1 MSKYTTEVRFI
12 CETSSGLVE
21 STGYSKIDEVI
32 ASALPK
38 IFDFDFP
45 IFDEKYRSVLES
57 KILKH
62 YYTREIGE
70 ETVGLWKLRL
80 NTRLNEI
87 MPYYNK
93 LYKSELLDF
102 NPLYDV
108 DITRDHKVE
117 ANGTKV
123 DTGETTGT
131 ATETRELTGTTSG
144 TGKTT
149 GTTSGTE
156 NVTTSNNSSNDNTRF
171 ELHSDTPQGG
181 INNVA
186 DADYLT
192 DIKKI
197 TDEGTGTNSGTNNST
212 SSGSNNTETENSA
225 TYTDEATNTGSTT
238 GTSTLNS
245 VLTNTEDYLEHVS
258 GKQGSTSYSKMLQ
271 EYRQTFLNIDMS
283 VIMELKDLFMNLW

>member
-12 CETSSGLVE
+12 CETSAGLVE
-21 STGYSKIDEVI
+21 STGYNKIDEVI

-45 IFDEKYRSVLES
+45 IFDETYRSVLET

-108 DITRDHKVE
+108 DLTRDHKVTS
-117 ANGTKV
+117 NGTKE

-131 ATETRELTGTTSG
+131 ANETRNLTGNSSG

-156 NVTTSNNSSNDNTRF
+156 KVITSNNGSNTNTRF

-181 INNVA
+181 IDNVEN
-186 DADYLT
+186 ADYLT

-197 TDEGTGTNSGTNNST
+197 TDEGTDTNSGTNNS
-212 SSGSNNTETENSA
+212 ENSGTNSSESESTA
-225 TYTDEATNTGSTT
+225 NYTDTATTTGSTG
-238 GTSTLNS
+238 GTSKLNS

-258 GKQGSTSYSKMLQ
+258 GKQGTTSYSKMLQ